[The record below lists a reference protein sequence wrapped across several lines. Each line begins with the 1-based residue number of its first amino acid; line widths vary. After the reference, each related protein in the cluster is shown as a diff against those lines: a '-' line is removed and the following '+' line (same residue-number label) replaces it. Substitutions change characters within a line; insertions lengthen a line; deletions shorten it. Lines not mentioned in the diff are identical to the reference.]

1 VGAHL
6 ESDTLGPLRELL
18 HVGVADRGLL
28 RRHVLRDGCPWE
40 NSFRET
46 QARVRYLS
54 FPAGWGGGGPHN
66 HRPQREG
73 GTLYCRAY
81 LVGGVSR

>member
-1 VGAHL
+1 MGAHL

-46 QARVRYLS
+46 QAGSLPNVRPDQLLLEVTSYS
-54 FPAGWGGGGPHN
+54 
-66 HRPQREG
+66 
-73 GTLYCRAY
+73 
-81 LVGGVSR
+81 SK